1 MEKLWSVT
9 EVFDYLSAVV
19 EVYLYKNI
27 YNCLHKDFQSI
38 EVEGCRWKG
47 GSEALYLKSVF
58 RCYMKLE
65 IGKRIIC
72 KAKENKR
79 LK

>member
-1 MEKLWSVT
+1 MT
-9 EVFDYLSAVV
+9 ETVDYLLAVV

-38 EVEGCRWKG
+38 EVERCRWNG

-72 KAKENKR
+72 RAKGNKK